1 MPGQLNLPYAGFG
14 TTEEAAASMDGL
26 LPILQDIITL
36 ATDIQEISVN
46 TFIAKPASC
55 QDFVAK
61 ARNLGTNWDDHPS
74 WPGREWFVR
83 LLLAVASLS
92 RVVEWWEAESIFWN
106 FGDEGQAHEPLT
118 FVMKPARETG
128 SAEGSRHVSGSA
140 VARLPKE
147 AGSKSSPSSSHVQT
161 LSPGFEASGTESLPH
176 SSAMVS
182 TPRIPPLDDLQM
194 QAEHAKSVNIVLE
207 LSLGGEIIE
216 WVNPAWEEVL
226 G

>member
-1 MPGQLNLPYAGFG
+1 MPGQPKLPYHD
-14 TTEEAAASMDGL
+14 ASPSLDGL
-26 LPILQDIITL
+26 LPVLQEIITL
-36 ATDIQEISVN
+36 ATDIQETSVN
-46 TFIAKPASC
+46 AFIAKPAC
-55 QDFVAK
+55 CREFVAK
-61 ARNLGTNWDDHPS
+61 VRRLGVYWDENPS

-106 FGDEGQAHEPLT
+106 FGDDELENEPLT
-118 FVMKPARETG
+118 FVMKPARDLP
-128 SAEGSRHVSGSA
+128 AEGQRRA
-140 VARLPKE
+140 PTARPTQD
-147 AGSKSSPSSSHVQT
+147 SIISSSTQSSYMPMS
-161 LSPGFEASGTESLPH
+161 SPGFGISQAE
-176 SSAMVS
+176 S
-182 TPRIPPLDDLQM
+182 TPASERPGSRMAMISTPVDDLQL